1 MNQETFKHQLSVFTT
16 RDLNVVM
23 AQFETYLRRLIE
35 VNQVMNLTAITD
47 PQEVYE
53 KHFLDSCLIANKLK
67 TGAKI
72 ADVGSGA
79 GFPGLCLAIIR
90 DDLQVTLIEPTTKRC
105 VFLQSV
111 IDELGLTNVEVL
123 NQRAEELIQLRETF
137 DVVTA
142 RAVAQLSILLELC
155 VPLIKVDGLMI
166 AMKGQKALEELTEA
180 QKAIE
185 LLSLTVLEST
195 PITLPSAG
203 LRVNLVFQK
212 TKPTKSYYPRAY
224 NQIKKNPL

>member
-23 AQFETYLRRLIE
+23 AQFETYLQRLIE

-90 DDLQVTLIEPTTKRC
+90 EDLQMTLIEPTTK
-105 VFLQSV
+105 
-111 IDELGLTNVEVL
+111 G
-123 NQRAEELIQLRETF
+123 
-137 DVVTA
+137 
-142 RAVAQLSILLELC
+142 
-155 VPLIKVDGLMI
+155 
-166 AMKGQKALEELTEA
+166 
-180 QKAIE
+180 
-185 LLSLTVLEST
+185 
-195 PITLPSAG
+195 
-203 LRVNLVFQK
+203 
-212 TKPTKSYYPRAY
+212 
-224 NQIKKNPL
+224 